1 MLPYWIN
8 VGRRV
13 STCMWLTDRKRACDR
28 VLEFAECAGAVRARW
43 FIVGIA
49 VVAAAAF
56 ALSVQAGRWWTVAG
70 FEIGPVGSHRCF
82 DGECTST
89 GLGWTGGSERWM
101 RTGTGVWAAGFLS
114 MLVLLV
120 VAGAVAGKRVPRL
133 AAKMALVSVAT
144 AVVTGALFVIQFP
157 GVQGAEVEIG
167 RGLPLFGAAIVL
179 GATACIAVLRA
190 RESKPANRATRRA
203 EG

>member
-1 MLPYWIN
+1 M
-8 VGRRV
+8 
-13 STCMWLTDRKRACDR
+13 
-28 VLEFAECAGAVRARW
+28 RARW

-70 FEIGPVGSHRCF
+70 FEIGPTGSYRCF
-82 DGECTST
+82 DGECRST
-89 GLGWTGGSERWM
+89 GLGWIGGSERWM

-114 MLVLLV
+114 MFVLLV

-133 AAKMALVSVAT
+133 AAKVALVSIAT
-144 AVVTGALFVIQFP
+144 AAITGALFAIQFP
-157 GVQGAEVEIG
+157 GVQGAVMD

-190 RESKPANRATRRA
+190 RESKPA
-203 EG
+203 